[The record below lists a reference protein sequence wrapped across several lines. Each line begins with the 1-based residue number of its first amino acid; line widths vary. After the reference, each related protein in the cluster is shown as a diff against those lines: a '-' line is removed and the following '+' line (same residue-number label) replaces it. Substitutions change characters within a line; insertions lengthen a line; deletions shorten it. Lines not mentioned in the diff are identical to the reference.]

1 MYLQTLYFMKN
12 SLNPYDDRRV
22 FVHTVLKKAKVFQI
36 ISDKILKRAQEIESE
51 GIRGYDS
58 LHLACAEASEIDF
71 LLPVMTK

>member
-1 MYLQTLYFMKN
+1 M
-12 SLNPYDDRRV
+12 
-22 FVHTVLKKAKVFQI
+22 HTVLKKAKVFQI
-36 ISDKILKRAQEIESE
+36 INDKILKRVQEIESG